1 MSNKKKLNFARIPSI
16 MDVPDLL
23 EIQKKSYED
32 FLQKDITPGK
42 RKYVG
47 IQAAFKD
54 TFPITN
60 STGTLS
66 LEFIEYILADPIY
79 TEDEC
84 IEKDITYASPL
95 KARIRLVAKDLEN
108 KNKIREVSEQ
118 EIFVCDL
125 PLMTSEGSF
134 IINGAQRV
142 VVSQLHRS
150 PGVIFAEDENNPIS
164 SYGKK
169 LYTARIIP
177 YRGAWVEFEF
187 DVNNALFV
195 RINKKRK
202 FPATTFL
209 RVLGYE
215 TDAKILNIFYESEE
229 LRIKADEEVKN
240 SAIGRCLSSDVI
252 NSKTGEILV
261 DAAKEITKELYEL
274 LLKEKIESVKVVIIN
289 EQSNNVAIIN
299 TLKKDPIKSNREV
312 ALEIFKKLRPFD
324 FLGTEMAQN
333 YLQELLFTNP
343 KKYDLGKVGRYKL
356 NKKLNLDLAE
366 NKRTL
371 TVDDI
376 VETMKYVI
384 DLNNGITDIKDKHG
398 KIIKRRILD
407 DIDHLGN
414 RRIRSVGELLENQIR
429 IGLSHMERLIREK
442 LNIKEIENLTP
453 RDLVNASPVVA
464 IIRKFFGSSQ
474 LSQFMDQTNPLAE
487 LTHKRRLS
495 ALGPGGLNRK
505 RAGFEVRDVH
515 PTHYGRICPIETPE
529 GPNIGLITSLSTYA
543 KVNEYGFLET
553 PYRRVKDGKVTD
565 EIIYFTADDE
575 DEVVVAQ
582 ANTIIDEQTNKIL
595 DQQVLAR
602 YRDSFPLLSP
612 HEVAFMDVSPKQLV
626 SIAAALIPFLE
637 HDDAN
642 RALMGSN
649 MQRQAVPLLFP
660 ERALVGTGIE
670 GKVAIDSGT
679 VVLAKRN
686 GVVRYAD
693 SEKIII
699 WDEKTGDK
707 NETETAE
714 DIDICYLKKFFR
726 TNQDTCVNQR
736 PIVRA
741 GDKVRKGEVIADGA
755 ATSNGELALGRNL
768 LVGFMTWEGYNFE
781 DAILISERLLKEDAF
796 TSVHITEFEM
806 EARDLKIRAEEITR
820 DIPNVG
826 EDILMNLDEQGIVR
840 IGAEVRPG
848 DILVGKVTPKGETQ
862 VTPEERLLRVIFG
875 EKAEEVRDASLYVP
889 PGVEGKVIG
898 VKVFCR
904 KEKGRTKLTEKK
916 EVEKINKEFQS
927 LVAKIKGDAKKEEQ
941 RLKEELLKGSKGKG
955 ADRIKDELKIKMELL
970 ERIIRIRIDEAR
982 RRKNIKIERYKKGD
996 ELPVEVNK
1004 LVKVFIASKRR
1015 ISVGDKVAGRHGNK
1029 GVIAKILPVEDMPF
1043 LANGTHLDIILNPLS
1058 VPSRMNIGQI
1068 LEAELGWAMHELSSE
1083 ALSPVFDGARESEIK
1098 DMLEKAG
1105 LPRDSRVTL
1114 YDGRTG
1120 EPFGEKVTVGQV
1132 YMMKLAH
1139 LVDDKMHA
1147 RSIGPYALITRQP
1160 LGGKA
1165 QFGGQRFGEM
1175 EVWAIE
1181 GYGAAYTLQEFLTVK
1196 SDDISGRTKV
1206 YEAIIKG
1213 ETPPAPGTPESFKV
1227 LVKELQGLALN
1238 VELIKNR
1245 Q

>member
-1 MSNKKKLNFARIPSI
+1 MSKKKLNFARIPSI
-16 MDVPDLL
+16 MDLPDLL
-23 EIQKKSYED
+23 EIQKRSYAE
-32 FLQKDITPGK
+32 FLQQNATPEK
-42 RKYVG
+42 RKYTG
-47 IQAAFKD
+47 LQAAFKD
-54 TFPITN
+54 IFPIAN

-66 LEFIEYILADPIY
+66 LEYVTYILDTPVY
-79 TEDEC
+79 NEDEC
-84 IEKDITYASPL
+84 IEKDMTYASPL
-95 KARIRLVAKDLEN
+95 KAKIRLIIKDAEA
-108 KNKIREVSEQ
+108 KNKVKEVTEQ
-118 EIFVCDL
+118 EIFICEL
-125 PLMTSEGSF
+125 PLMTNTGSF

-150 PGVIFAEDENNPIS
+150 PGVIFEEDEDNAIS

-202 FPATTFL
+202 FPVTTFL

-215 TDAKILNIFYESEE
+215 TDEKILNLFYEHEE
-229 LRIKADEEVKN
+229 IKVRDSQE
-240 SAIGRCLSSDVI
+240 SRDRLIGSYLASDVV
-252 NSKTGEILV
+252 NPKTGEILL
-261 DAAKEITKELYEL
+261 DAAKEITKEIYDVLM
-274 LLKEKIESVKVVIIN
+274 KEKVDKVKTVKIDTLV
-289 EQSNNVAIIN
+289 NNVTILN
-299 TLKKDPIKSNREV
+299 TIKKDPIKSNRDV
-312 ALEIFKKLRPFD
+312 AMEIFKKLRPFD

-356 NKKLNLDLAE
+356 NKKLHLDITDS
-366 NKRTL
+366 KRTL
-371 TVDDI
+371 TVQDI
-376 VETMKYVI
+376 VETIKYVI
-384 DLNNGITDIKDKHG
+384 DLNNGVTELKDSRG
-398 KIIKRRILD
+398 RVIARRIID

-429 IGLSHMERLIREK
+429 IGLSHMERLVREK
-442 LNIKEIENLTP
+442 MNIKDLENITP
-453 RDLVNASPVVA
+453 RDLINTSPIVA
-464 IIRKFFGSSQ
+464 VIRKFYGSSQ
-474 LSQFMDQTNPLAE
+474 FSQFMDQTNPLAE

-553 PYRRVKDGKVTD
+553 PYRKVKEGKATN
-565 EIIYFTADDE
+565 EIEYFTADDE

-582 ANTIIDEQTNKIL
+582 ANTSMEEKTGKIL
-595 DQQVLAR
+595 DSQVLTR
-602 YRDSFPLLSP
+602 LRDFFPLLPPS
-612 HEVAFMDVSPKQLV
+612 EIAYMDVSPKQLV

-660 ERALVGTGIE
+660 ERPLVSTGMEQKIA
-670 GKVAIDSGT
+670 VDSGA
-679 VVLAKRN
+679 VILAKRD
-686 GVVRYAD
+686 GIVRFAD

-699 WDEKTGDK
+699 WGEESGKSRK
-707 NETETAE
+707 NGGNS
-714 DIDICYLKKFFR
+714 DIDIYYLKKFIR

-736 PIVRA
+736 PIVQA
-741 GDKVRKGEVIADGA
+741 GDRVSKGTIIADGA
-755 ATSNGELALGRNL
+755 ATDGGDLALGRNL

-781 DAILISERLLKEDAF
+781 DAILINERLLKEDVF
-796 TSVHITEFEM
+796 TSVHITEFEI
-806 EARDLKIRAEEITR
+806 EARDLKLRAEEITR

-826 EDILMNLDEQGIVR
+826 EDTLRNLDERGIIR

-889 PGVEGKVIG
+889 PGVDGKVIG
-898 VKVFCR
+898 VKVFSR
-904 KEKGRTKLTEKK
+904 KEKGRTKAIEKK
-916 EVEKINKEFQS
+916 EMERINKEFQAAVS
-927 LVAKIKGDAKKEEQ
+927 KIKSDTKKEEE
-941 RLKEELLKGSKGKG
+941 RIKEEMAAALKGQSKGTSK
-955 ADRIKDELKIKMELL
+955 LKAAAKEKIEFFNRMALIMVEQ
-970 ERIIRIRIDEAR
+970 AR
-982 RRKNIKIERYKKGD
+982 REKNIAIDRYKKGD
-996 ELPVEVNK
+996 ELSVEVNK
-1004 LVKVFIASKRR
+1004 LVKVYIASKRR

-1029 GVIAKILPVEDMPF
+1029 GVISKVLPAEDMPY
-1043 LANGTHLDIILNPLS
+1043 LADGTPLDIILNPLS

-1068 LEAELGWAMHELSSE
+1068 LEAELGWAASKLGCV
-1083 ALSPVFDGARESEIK
+1083 AVTPVFDGAKEAEIQ
-1098 DMLEKAG
+1098 DMLGKAG

-1120 EPFGEKVTVGQV
+1120 ETFHEKVTAGYV
-1132 YMMKLAH
+1132 YILKLAH

-1196 SDDISGRTKV
+1196 SDDISGRTRM

-1213 ETPPAPGTPESFKV
+1213 ETPPPPGTPESFKV
-1227 LVKELQGLALN
+1227 LIKELQGLGLN
-1238 VELIKNR
+1238 VELLKK
-1245 Q
+1245 

>member
-1 MSNKKKLNFARIPSI
+1 MSKKKLNFARIPAI
-16 MDVPDLL
+16 MEVPDLL
-23 EIQKKSYED
+23 EIQKKSYFE
-32 FLQKDITPGK
+32 FLQRGNAPDK
-42 RKYVG
+42 RKYNG
-47 IQAAFKD
+47 LQAAFKD

-66 LEFIEYILADPIY
+66 LEYVNYILDEPPY
-79 TEDEC
+79 SEDEC
-84 IEKDITYASPL
+84 IEKDITFASPL
-95 KARIRLVAKDLEN
+95 KAKIRLIIKDPET
-108 KNKIREVSEQ
+108 KGKVKEVTEQ
-118 EIFVCDL
+118 EIFICEL
-125 PLMTSEGSF
+125 PLMTNTGSF

-150 PGVIFAEDENNPIS
+150 PGVIFEEDENNAIS

-187 DVNNALFV
+187 DVNNVLYV

-215 TDAKILNIFYESEE
+215 TDEKILNLFY
-229 LRIKADEEVKN
+229 KNEEVKIKDN
-240 SAIGRCLSSDVI
+240 KDIQETLIGRHLAADVV
-252 NSKTGEILV
+252 NPKTGEILI
-261 DAAKEITKELYEL
+261 DAAKEITKEVYDL
-274 LLKEKIESVKVVIIN
+274 LVKEKVDKVKLLVVDPAT
-289 EQSNNVAIIN
+289 NNVTILN
-299 TLKKDPIKSNREV
+299 TIKKDPIKSNREV

-356 NKKLNLDLAE
+356 NKKLHLEVPEA
-366 NKRTL
+366 KRTL
-371 TVDDI
+371 TTEDI
-376 VETMKYVI
+376 IQTMNYVI
-384 DLNNGITDIKDKHG
+384 DLNNGIAEIKDSHG
-398 KIIKRRILD
+398 KITERRIID
-407 DIDHLGN
+407 DIDHLGT
-414 RRIRSVGELLENQIR
+414 RRIRSVGELLENQFR

-442 LNIKEIENLTP
+442 MNIKDLENITP
-453 RDLVNASPVVA
+453 RDLINTSPIVA
-464 IIRKFFGSSQ
+464 VIRKFFGSSQ

-553 PYRRVKDGKVTD
+553 PYRRVKDGKATSDIV
-565 EIIYFTADDE
+565 YFTADDE
-575 DEVVVAQ
+575 DEEIVAQ
-582 ANTIIDEQTNKIL
+582 ANTSMDEKTGQIL
-595 DQQVLAR
+595 DNLVLTR
-602 YRDSFPLLSP
+602 YRDYFPLLP
-612 HEVAFMDVSPKQLV
+612 PKDIAYMDVSPKQLV

-660 ERALVGTGIE
+660 EKALVGTGIE
-670 GKVAIDSGT
+670 QKVAVDSGA
-679 VVLAKRN
+679 VVLAKRD
-686 GVVRYAD
+686 GIVRFAD
-693 SEKIII
+693 SEKIIC
-699 WDEKTGDK
+699 WDDK
-707 NETETAE
+707 YKKSRSEEDNG
-714 DIDICYLKKFFR
+714 DIDIYYLKKFIR

-736 PIVRA
+736 PLVHT
-741 GDKVRKGEVIADGA
+741 GDRVSKGTVIADGA
-755 ATSNGELALGRNL
+755 ATDGGELALGRNL

-781 DAILISERLLKEDAF
+781 DAILINERMLKEDVF
-796 TSVHITEFEM
+796 TSIHITEFEI

-826 EDILMNLDEQGIVR
+826 EDTLRNLDERGIIR

-889 PGVEGKVIG
+889 PGIEGKVSG
-898 VKVFCR
+898 VKVFAR
-904 KEKGRTKLTEKK
+904 KEKGRTKLAEKK
-916 EVEKINKEFQS
+916 EIERINKDFQAQVS
-927 LVAKIKGDAKKEEQ
+927 KIKSDAKKEEQ
-941 RLKEELLKGSKGKG
+941 RLKEEITRLGKDKAKNAAKLKTDAKENLAFLSK
-955 ADRIKDELKIKMELL
+955 MTQ
-970 ERIIRIRIDEAR
+970 IRIDEAR
-982 RRKNIKIERYKKGD
+982 KQKNVTIDRYKKGD
-996 ELPVEVNK
+996 ELPVEVNR
-1004 LVKVFIASKRR
+1004 LVKVYIASKRR

-1029 GVIAKILPVEDMPF
+1029 GVISKILSPEEMPY
-1043 LANGTHLDIILNPLS
+1043 LPDGTPLDIILNPLS

-1068 LEAELGWAMHELSSE
+1068 LEAELGWAAKGLGCE
-1083 ALSPVFDGARESEIK
+1083 AVTPVFDGARENEIK
-1098 DMLEKAG
+1098 DMLEKAN

-1120 EPFGEKVTVGQV
+1120 EAFAEKVTVGMT
-1132 YMMKLAH
+1132 YILKLAH

-1196 SDDISGRTKV
+1196 SDDINGRTRM

-1213 ETPPAPGTPESFKV
+1213 DTPPPPGTPESFKV
-1227 LVKELQGLALN
+1227 LIKELQGLGLH
-1238 VELIKNR
+1238 VELLKK
-1245 Q
+1245 

>member
-1 MSNKKKLNFARIPSI
+1 MSKKKLNFARIPSI
-16 MDVPDLL
+16 MDLPDLL
-23 EIQKKSYED
+23 EIQKKSYAE
-32 FLQKDITPGK
+32 FLQQSVTPEK
-42 RKYVG
+42 RKYTG
-47 IQAAFKD
+47 LQAAFKD
-54 TFPITN
+54 IFPIAN

-66 LEFIEYILADPIY
+66 LEYVNYILDTPVY
-79 TEDEC
+79 NENEC
-84 IEKDITYASPL
+84 IEKDMTYASPL
-95 KARIRLVAKDLEN
+95 KAKIRLIIKDAEA
-108 KNKIREVSEQ
+108 KNKVKEVTEQ
-118 EIFVCDL
+118 EIFICEL
-125 PLMTSEGSF
+125 PLMTTTGSF

-150 PGVIFAEDENNPIS
+150 PGVIFEEDENNAIS

-187 DVNNALFV
+187 DINNALFV

-202 FPATTFL
+202 FPVTTFL

-215 TDAKILNIFYESEE
+215 TDEKILNLFYENEE
-229 LRIKADEEVKN
+229 IKVRDSQE
-240 SAIGRCLSSDVI
+240 SQDRLIGSYLASDVV
-252 NSKTGEILV
+252 NPKTGEILL
-261 DAAKEITKELYEL
+261 DAAKEITKELYDL
-274 LLKEKIESVKVVIIN
+274 LMKEKVEKVKIVKIDPQI
-289 EQSNNVAIIN
+289 NNVTILN
-299 TLKKDPIKSNREV
+299 TIKKDPIKSNRDV
-312 ALEIFKKLRPFD
+312 AMEIFKKLRPFD

-356 NKKLNLDLAE
+356 NKKLHLDIADS
-366 NKRTL
+366 KRTL
-371 TVDDI
+371 TVQDI
-376 VETMKYVI
+376 IETIKYVI
-384 DLNNGITDIKDKHG
+384 DLNNGISELKDSHG
-398 KIIKRRILD
+398 KIVARRIID

-429 IGLSHMERLIREK
+429 IGLSHMERLVREK
-442 LNIKEIENLTP
+442 MNIKDLENITP
-453 RDLVNASPVVA
+453 RDLINTSPIVA
-464 IIRKFFGSSQ
+464 VIRKFYGSSQ

-553 PYRRVKDGKVTD
+553 PYRKVKDGKATS
-565 EIIYFTADDE
+565 EIEYFTADDE

-582 ANTIIDEQTNKIL
+582 ANTLMEEKTGKIL
-595 DQQVLAR
+595 DAQVLTR
-602 YRDSFPLLSP
+602 LRDIFPLLPPS
-612 HEVAFMDVSPKQLV
+612 EIAYMDVSPKQLV

-660 ERALVGTGIE
+660 ERPLVGTGMEQKIA
-670 GKVAIDSGT
+670 VDSGA
-679 VVLAKRN
+679 VILAKRD
-686 GVVRYAD
+686 GIVRFAD

-699 WDEKTGDK
+699 WGEDSGKSKDNGA
-707 NETETAE
+707 NG
-714 DIDICYLKKFFR
+714 DIDIYYLKKFIR

-736 PIVRA
+736 PIVQA
-741 GDKVRKGEVIADGA
+741 GDRVSKGTIIADGA
-755 ATSNGELALGRNL
+755 ATDGGDLALGRNL

-781 DAILISERLLKEDAF
+781 DAILINERLLKEDVF
-796 TSVHITEFEM
+796 TSVHITEFEI
-806 EARDLKIRAEEITR
+806 EARDLKLRAEEITR

-826 EDILMNLDEQGIVR
+826 EDTLRNLDERGIIR

-889 PGVEGKVIG
+889 PGVDGKVIG
-898 VKVFCR
+898 VKVFSR
-904 KEKGRTKLTEKK
+904 KEKGRTKATEKR
-916 EVEKINKEFQS
+916 EIERINKEFQAVVS
-927 LVAKIKGDAKKEEQ
+927 KIKSDAKKEAE
-941 RLKEELLKGSKGKG
+941 RVKNELAASLKGQSKGASK
-955 ADRIKDELKIKMELL
+955 LKAEAKEKTEFF
-970 ERIIRIRIDEAR
+970 ERMTLIMIEQAR
-982 RRKNIKIERYKKGD
+982 REKNMAIDRYKKGD
-996 ELPVEVNK
+996 ELSVEVNK
-1004 LVKVFIASKRR
+1004 LVKVYIASKRR

-1029 GVIAKILPVEDMPF
+1029 GVISKVLPQEDMPY
-1043 LANGTHLDIILNPLS
+1043 LADGTPLDIILNPLS

-1068 LEAELGWAMHELSSE
+1068 LEAELGWGASKLGCV
-1083 ALSPVFDGARESEIK
+1083 AVTPVFDGAKEAEIQ
-1098 DMLEKAG
+1098 DMLERAG

-1120 EPFGEKVTVGQV
+1120 ETFHEKVTVGQV
-1132 YMMKLAH
+1132 YILKLAH

-1196 SDDISGRTKV
+1196 SDDISGRTRM

-1213 ETPPAPGTPESFKV
+1213 ETPPPPGTPESFKV
-1227 LVKELQGLALN
+1227 LIKELQGLGLN
-1238 VELIKNR
+1238 VELLKK
-1245 Q
+1245 

>member
-1 MSNKKKLNFARIPSI
+1 MSKKKLNFARIPSI
-16 MDVPDLL
+16 MDLPDLL
-23 EIQKKSYED
+23 EIQKKSYAE
-32 FLQKDITPGK
+32 FLQQNAAPEK
-42 RKYVG
+42 RKYNG
-47 IQAAFKD
+47 LQAAFKD
-54 TFPITN
+54 IFPITN

-66 LEFIEYILADPIY
+66 LEYVNYILDTPLY
-79 TEDEC
+79 NEDEC
-84 IEKDITYASPL
+84 IEKDMTYSSPL
-95 KARIRLVAKDLEN
+95 KAKIRLIIKDAEA
-108 KNKIREVSEQ
+108 KNKVKEVTEQ
-118 EIFVCDL
+118 EIFICEL
-125 PLMTSEGSF
+125 PLMTTTGSF

-150 PGVIFAEDENNPIS
+150 PGVIFEEDENNVIS

-202 FPATTFL
+202 FPVTTFL

-215 TDAKILNIFYESEE
+215 TDEKILNLFYQNEEIKVRDSQESQDR
-229 LRIKADEEVKN
+229 L
-240 SAIGRCLSSDVI
+240 IGSYLASDVV
-252 NSKTGEILV
+252 NPKTGEILL
-261 DAAKEITKELYEL
+261 DAAKEITKELYDL
-274 LLKEKIESVKVVIIN
+274 LMKEKVDKVKIVKIDTQI
-289 EQSNNVAIIN
+289 NNVTILN
-299 TLKKDPIKSNREV
+299 TIKKDPIKSNRDV
-312 ALEIFKKLRPFD
+312 AMEIFKKLRPFD

-356 NKKLNLDLAE
+356 NKKLHLDIADS
-366 NKRTL
+366 KRTL
-371 TVDDI
+371 TVQDI
-376 VETMKYVI
+376 IETIKYVI
-384 DLNNGITDIKDKHG
+384 DLNNGISELKDSHG
-398 KIIKRRILD
+398 KITARRIID

-429 IGLSHMERLIREK
+429 IGLSHMERLVREK
-442 LNIKEIENLTP
+442 MNIKDLENITP
-453 RDLVNASPVVA
+453 RDLINTSPIVA
-464 IIRKFFGSSQ
+464 VIRKFYGSSQ
-474 LSQFMDQTNPLAE
+474 LSQFMDQTNPLSE

-553 PYRRVKDGKVTD
+553 PYRKVKDGKATND
-565 EIIYFTADDE
+565 IEYFTADDE

-582 ANTIIDEQTNKIL
+582 ANTLMEEKTGKIL
-595 DQQVLAR
+595 DAQVLTR
-602 YRDSFPLLSP
+602 LRDFFPLLPPS
-612 HEVAFMDVSPKQLV
+612 EIAYMDVSPKQLV

-660 ERALVGTGIE
+660 ERPFVGTGMEQKIA
-670 GKVAIDSGT
+670 VDSGA
-679 VVLAKRN
+679 VILAKRE
-686 GVVRYAD
+686 GVVRFAD

-699 WDEKTGDK
+699 WDETSGKR
-707 NETETAE
+707 NLENNS
-714 DIDICYLKKFFR
+714 DIDIYYLKKFVR
-726 TNQDTCVNQR
+726 TNQDTCINQR
-736 PIVRA
+736 PIVQA
-741 GDKVRKGEVIADGA
+741 GDHVSKGTIIADGA
-755 ATSNGELALGRNL
+755 ATDGGDLALGRNL

-781 DAILISERLLKEDAF
+781 DAILINERLLKEDVF
-796 TSVHITEFEM
+796 TSVHITEFEI
-806 EARDLKIRAEEITR
+806 EARDLKLRAEEITR

-826 EDILMNLDEQGIVR
+826 EDTLRNLDERGIIR

-889 PGVEGKVIG
+889 PGVDGKVIG
-898 VKVFCR
+898 VKVFSR
-904 KEKGRTKLTEKK
+904 KEKGRTKATEKK
-916 EVEKINKEFQS
+916 EIERINKEFQS
-927 LVAKIKGDAKKEEQ
+927 AVSKIKSDAKKEAERVKNELSSALKGQ
-941 RLKEELLKGSKGKG
+941 PKGSAKLKEEAKEQAEFFERMALLM
-955 ADRIKDELKIKMELL
+955 IEQ
-970 ERIIRIRIDEAR
+970 AR
-982 RRKNIKIERYKKGD
+982 REKNQAIDRYKKGD
-996 ELPVEVNK
+996 ELSVEVNK
-1004 LVKVFIASKRR
+1004 LVKVYIASKRR

-1029 GVIAKILPVEDMPF
+1029 GVISKVLPQEDMPYM
-1043 LANGTHLDIILNPLS
+1043 ADGTPLDIILNPLS

-1068 LEAELGWAMHELSSE
+1068 LEAELGLAASKQGCV
-1083 ALSPVFDGARESEIK
+1083 AITPVFDGARETEIQE
-1098 DMLEKAG
+1098 MLEKSG

-1120 EPFGEKVTVGQV
+1120 ESFHEKVTVGQT
-1132 YMMKLAH
+1132 YILKLAH

-1196 SDDISGRTKV
+1196 SDDISGRTRM

-1213 ETPPAPGTPESFKV
+1213 ETPPPPGTPESFKV
-1227 LVKELQGLALN
+1227 LIKELQGLGLS
-1238 VELIKNR
+1238 VELLKK
-1245 Q
+1245 